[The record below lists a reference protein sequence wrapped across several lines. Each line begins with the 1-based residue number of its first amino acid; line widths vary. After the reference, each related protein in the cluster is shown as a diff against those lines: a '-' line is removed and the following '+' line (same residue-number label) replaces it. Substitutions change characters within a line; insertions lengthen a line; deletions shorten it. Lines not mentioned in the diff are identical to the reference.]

1 MAFTE
6 KIKEEVLRK
15 ANFRCC
21 LCRSHPAIHVHHIIP
36 QKDGG
41 PDTEDNAAPL
51 CPNCH
56 DTYGGNPE
64 KRKFITRNRDDWYEI
79 CEKPSLADVEQIQE
93 MFDKFGKYVA
103 TKEDIQKAVSYL
115 DNRIQNIMTQP
126 LSTSEQLR
134 RISDATAAFSIAT
147 TSANITPFI
156 AENSD
161 IVYHICGNCRNYF
174 DSKNEKCPKCG
185 YPKR

>member
-1 MAFTE
+1 MAFIE

-21 LCRSHPAIHVHHIIP
+21 VCRSHPATHVHHIIP

-41 PDTEDNAAPL
+41 SDTEDNAAPL

-79 CEKPSLADVEQIQE
+79 CKNRYTSDDKINQE
-93 MFDKFGKYVA
+93 ILEHIKELS
-103 TKEDIQKAVSYL
+103 TKEDIHKAVSYL
-115 DNRIQNIMTQP
+115 DNRIQNIMRQP
-126 LSTSEQLR
+126 LSTSEQLQ
-134 RISDATAAFSIAT
+134 RISDATAAFSYVT
-147 TSANITPFI
+147 TSVNAKSEVKGKLTIIPKNND
-156 AENSD
+156 ENKPS
-161 IVYHICGNCRNYF
+161 NQ
-174 DSKNEKCPKCG
+174 S
-185 YPKR
+185 